1 MATKADKLTVEQRT
15 EAVYRLI
22 LDGWSVEQIL
32 ESGRKTWRIKDAM
45 IYRYIDA
52 AWQRIAEVAA
62 PERAE
67 HHGRAVAAHYQM
79 LREAKTIKDKL
90 AIWAALSRLYGLDA
104 PKAVEL
110 AGVNGGPVT
119 INMTWGDN
127 DGDGDGTS

>member
-1 MATKADKLTVEQRT
+1 MAGTKADKLTVEQRV

-52 AWQRIAEVAA
+52 AWQRIEEVAA

-110 AGVNGGPVT
+110 TGANGGPVT
-119 INMTWGDN
+119 INMTWGDSD
-127 DGDGDGTS
+127 DGQS

>member
-1 MATKADKLTVEQRT
+1 MAGTKADKLTVEQRV

-52 AWQRIAEVAA
+52 AWQRIEEVAA

-110 AGVNGGPVT
+110 TGANGGPVENIT
-119 INMTWGDN
+119 RIELVPLRK
-127 DGDGDGTS
+127 

>member
-1 MATKADKLTVEQRT
+1 MAGTKADKLTVEQRV

-52 AWQRIAEVAA
+52 AWQRIEEVAA

-110 AGVNGGPVT
+110 AGVNGQDIAIRVVYGS
-119 INMTWGDN
+119 
-127 DGDGDGTS
+127 DGTNHQSD

>member
-1 MATKADKLTVEQRT
+1 MAGTKADKLTVEQRV

-52 AWQRIAEVAA
+52 AWQRIEEVAA

-110 AGVNGGPVT
+110 AQ
-119 INMTWGDN
+119 WRAN
-127 DGDGDGTS
+127 DFPCLLYTSDAADE